1 MERDAFVVR
10 LGNTS
15 LKYYSLQKAEKEGL
29 VSELSELPYSI
40 RVLAE
45 NSLRHWD
52 GRAVTEEQVRAVFR
66 WHESVLAGVDIA
78 FFPARIL
85 MQDFTGVPAVV
96 DLASMRDALAR
107 RGVPPSVVNPRI
119 PVDLVIDHSVQVDFF
134 GVADAY
140 KLNTELEYNRNRERY
155 QLLKWAQQA
164 FSNMQVIPP
173 GMGIVHQ
180 VNLEFLAKVVMEQD
194 GVVFPDT
201 CLGTDSHTPMVNG
214 IGVVAWGVGGIE
226 AEAAMLGEP
235 VYFVLPEVVGLQLV
249 GELREGVTPTDLVLT
264 ITRVLREH
272 GVVGKFVEVF
282 GEGVE
287 HLTVPDRATIANMSP
302 EFGCTITYFPID
314 QQTLDYLRL
323 TGRSEEHVKLV
334 EQYAKENCLWREVT
348 NRVKY
353 SNVVELDLSTV
364 EPCVAGPGR
373 PHDYIPLRELKTRVG
388 TLLSKEESRKATA
401 QAEHRWEAEG
411 GESAVAEKVGKQ
423 PLRTI
428 WIESG
433 DGVRVPVSDG
443 SLAIAAITSC
453 TNTSNPF
460 VLVGAAL
467 VAKKAVER
475 GLSVRPW
482 IKTSFAPGSRAV
494 VDYLQKAGLLP
505 YLEALRFHVVG
516 FGCTT
521 CIGNSGPLPEPM
533 IRAAQEGIVLAS
545 VLSGN
550 RNFEARI
557 NPLVRMNFLASPP
570 LVVAFALKGTVY
582 ADLLNEPIGYDPNGR
597 PVYLKDIWFSSR
609 EVFDIMNQVV
619 EPEVFRR
626 NYQRALEGD
635 ELWRSFSA
643 PSGELYEWDESS
655 TYIRRAPFFDGIG
668 DEPQPLEDIRGARVL
683 LLLGDTVTTDHI
695 SPAGSIKP
703 DSPAGRYLI
712 ACGVELADFNTYGAR
727 RGNHEVMIRGT
738 FANVRLKNRLL
749 SREGGYTIYLPTHEE
764 MTVYEAATKYKE
776 DGTHVIIIAGK
787 EYGSG
792 SSRDWAAKGT
802 ALLGIRAVIAESF
815 ERIHR
820 TNLVCMGV
828 LPLEFIPG
836 QNTHTLQL
844 TGEETYDIIG
854 VSALE
859 PRKKLTVTATRPS
872 GEKLTFEVV
881 ARVDTPIEVEYI
893 KHGGILPYIYRQF
906 LRRAASKVS

>member
-1 MERDAFVVR
+1 MEREAFVER
-10 LGNTS
+10 LGDS
-15 LKYYSLQKAEKEGL
+15 ALKYFSLQKAEKEGL
-29 VSELSELPYSI
+29 VSDISALPYSI

-52 GRAVTEEQVRAVFR
+52 GRAVTEAQVRAVFGWR
-66 WHESVLAGVDIA
+66 ASAVPDVEIA

-107 RGVPPSVVNPRI
+107 RGVSPSVVNPKI

-140 KLNTELEYNRNRERY
+140 RLNVELEYKRNRERY
-155 QLLKWAQQA
+155 QLLKWAQRA
-164 FSNMQVIPP
+164 FANMRVVPP

-180 VNLEFLAKVVMEQD
+180 VNLEFLAKVVVERE

-235 VYFVLPEVVGLQLV
+235 VYFVLPEVVGLKLT
-249 GELREGVTPTDLVLT
+249 GELREGVTPTDVVLT
-264 ITRVLREH
+264 ITRVLRQH

-282 GEGVE
+282 GEGVAR
-287 HLTVPDRATIANMSP
+287 LTVPDRATIANMSP

-314 QQTLDYLRL
+314 EQTLDYLRL
-323 TGRSEEHVKLV
+323 TGRSEEHVRLV
-334 EQYAKENCLWREVT
+334 ELYAKENCLWREESS
-348 NRVKY
+348 KIEY
-353 SNVVELDLSTV
+353 SSVVELDLSTV
-364 EPCVAGPGR
+364 EPCVAGPSR
-373 PHDYIPLRELKTRVG
+373 PHDYIPLRELKERVRQI
-388 TLLSKEESRKATA
+388 LSKEIWENASA
-401 QAEHRWEAEG
+401 AEKQSWEAEG
-411 GESAVAEKVGKQ
+411 GETAVAARVEEQ
-423 PLRTI
+423 PVRTI
-428 WIESG
+428 WINVG
-433 DGVRVPVSDG
+433 DGVRAPISDG

-460 VLVGAAL
+460 VLVGAGL
-467 VAKKAVER
+467 VAKKAVEK

-494 VDYLQKAGLLP
+494 VDYLRKAGLLP

-521 CIGNSGPLPEPM
+521 CIGNSGPLPEPLVK
-533 IRAAQEGIVLAS
+533 AAQEGILLAS
-545 VLSGN
+545 ILSGN

-570 LVVAFALKGTVY
+570 LVVAFALKGTVF
-582 ADLLNEPIGYDPNGR
+582 ADILNEPVGHDPNGK
-597 PVYLKDIWFSSR
+597 PVYLRDIWFDPQ
-609 EVFDIMNQVV
+609 EVFEIMRQVID
-619 EPEVFRR
+619 PEIFRR
-626 NYQRALEGD
+626 NYERALEGD

-655 TYIRRAPFFDGIG
+655 TYIRRAPFFDGVG

-712 ACGVELADFNTYGAR
+712 EHGVEPADFNTYGAR

-738 FANVRLKNRLL
+738 FANVRLKNRLAT
-749 SREGGYTIYLPTHEE
+749 REGGYTVYLPTGEE
-764 MTVYEAATKYKE
+764 MTVYEAAVRYQQ
-776 DGTHVIIIAGK
+776 DGTPVIVIAGK

-828 LPLEFIPG
+828 LPLQFMSGE
-836 QNTHTLQL
+836 NAHTLGL
-844 TGEETYDIIG
+844 TGEETYDILGI
-854 VSALE
+854 SALE
-859 PRKKLTVTATRPS
+859 PRKKLQVVATRPS

-881 ARVDTPIEVEYI
+881 ARADTQVEVEYI
-893 KHGGILPYIYRQF
+893 KHGGILPYIYRHF
-906 LRRAASKVS
+906 LKRVQNKSG